1 VVTVFGSI
9 NQDLV
14 CRVAH
19 LPAPGETVAGSSF
32 AMFPGGKGAN
42 QALAAARAGAK
53 TRLFGAVGNDAF
65 AGPAT
70 SLLARSGVDID
81 GVARVDAPTGVAI
94 IQVDDHGENCIVVV
108 AGANAQADP
117 DAVPDAALASP
128 TVLVLQQ
135 EVAAAANASLIA
147 RARHLGAR
155 IVLNAAP
162 AHPVPFELLRMI
174 DILVV
179 NELEAA
185 ALGVALGWAA
195 TPLEFGLS
203 ARCEAPD
210 MTVVI
215 TLGAAGALWVDP
227 HVALRVAAPSVRVVD
242 ATGAGDAFVGVL
254 AAALADGAAPDIAMR
269 RSVAAGSLA
278 CTGSGAQS
286 SLPDAAAIAALLPA
300 VAVAKQ

>member
-42 QALAAARAGAK
+42 QALAAARAGAN

-65 AGPAT
+65 AGLAT
-70 SLLARSGVDID
+70 SLLARGGVDID
-81 GVARVDAPTGVAI
+81 GIARVDAPTGVATI
-94 IQVDDHGENCIVVV
+94 LVDDHGENCIAVV
-108 AGANAQADP
+108 AGANAKADP
-117 DAVPDAALASP
+117 GAVPDRALGGR

-135 EVAAAANASLIA
+135 EVPAAANASLIR
-147 RARHLGAR
+147 RARRIGAR

-162 AHPVPFELLRMI
+162 AHPVPLDLLRMI

-179 NELEAA
+179 NESEAA
-185 ALGVALGWAA
+185 ALGAALGWAA

-203 ARCEAPD
+203 ARREAPD
-210 MTVVI
+210 MSVVV

-227 HVALRVAAPSVRVVD
+227 HVALRVAAPRVRVVD
-242 ATGAGDAFVGVL
+242 TTGAGDAFVGVL
-254 AAALADGAAPDIAMR
+254 AAALANGAPPDVALR
-269 RSVAAGSLA
+269 RGVAAGSLA
-278 CTGSGAQS
+278 CTASGAQS
-286 SLPDAAAIAALLPA
+286 SLPDAAAIAATLPA
-300 VAVAKQ
+300 ATPIRQ